1 MELKYP
7 RTIKLNYKTILK
19 IIFYQTL
26 KKINPMS
33 KKRGQ
38 LSLEEEKY
46 ISDYIETT
54 SIEDIASALNRTT
67 EPIKKYIE
75 SKALLQPKGIQQEN
89 EILKLKLRSKSF
101 WIEITRQFDTET
113 GELEYFENTWVNLIK
128 QFREDVLPA
137 EELQIKQF
145 ITIDILINRSMKERK
160 RHIAETEKLQ
170 KAVDQEYS
178 KEESDRDIP
187 KLANLETQLSFA
199 RNSIASYTN
208 EYTKLLSEQQK
219 ISKDL
224 KATREQRIKRI
235 EDGKSSWAGLIR
247 MLEDEEIREKEG
259 RQLEILKMATD
270 KFKGSLYDLHSY
282 QDGQLDRPI
291 LNAES
296 VANDDA

>member
-1 MELKYP
+1 MA
-7 RTIKLNYKTILK
+7 
-19 IIFYQTL
+19 
-26 KKINPMS
+26 

-46 ISDYIETT
+46 IRDNFKTRSVDEM
-54 SIEDIASALNRTT
+54 SVFLNRNTG
-67 EPIKKYIE
+67 PIKKYITE
-75 SKALLQPKGIQQEN
+75 NNLLAIDEVDEGELEHLKHRLHKKTFWP
-89 EILKLKLRSKSF
+89 EIV
-101 WIEITRQFDTET
+101 RQFDKES
-113 GELEYFENTWVNLIK
+113 GELDYFESTWVNLIK

-170 KAVDQEYS
+170 AQVDREYEK
-178 KEESDRDIP
+178 KEEERDIP

-235 EDGKSSWAGLIR
+235 EDGKSSWTGLLR
-247 MLEDEEIREKEG
+247 MLEDEEIREMEG
-259 RQLEILKMATD
+259 RQMEILSMSTEKNKENLMDYHQYND
-270 KFKGSLYDLHSY
+270 KAVDIPFLT
-282 QDGQLDRPI
+282 PEAI
-291 LNAES
+291 LKK
-296 VANDDA
+296 D